1 VTDVSMANRDLTL
14 LAPKFREAVTAAL
27 ADCAAK
33 GLAAKVNEGFRS
45 NARQAW
51 LYAQGRTR
59 PGNRVTN
66 APTSL
71 TSWHGY
77 GLAVD
82 IIHQTK
88 GYEPFG
94 ADGAA
99 NEKWF
104 AEVAAVFKQHDC
116 TWGGDWSKPDTP
128 HMQWGRCRPSPSDR
142 ARELIASG
150 GVEAVWAAVS
160 AV

>member
-1 VTDVSMANRDLTL
+1 MTDVSVANRDLSL
-14 LAPKFREAVTAAL
+14 LAPKFRDAVTAAL
-27 ADCAAK
+27 ADCAAR
-33 GLAAKVNEGFRS
+33 GLTAKVNEGFRS

-59 PGNRVTN
+59 PGKKVTN

-88 GYEPFG
+88 GYEPAG
-94 ADGAA
+94 KDGPA

-104 AEVAAVFKQHDC
+104 ADVAAVFKQHGC
-116 TWGGDWSKPDTP
+116 AWGGDWTKPDTP
-128 HMQWGRCRPSPSDR
+128 HMQWGKCRPSPSDR

-160 AV
+160 AA